1 MGRWQHQREGRN
13 MDHLTV
19 SGFHRRIP
27 FLVAEHEGFFA
38 AEDLDVAFHTVTYA
52 PDHNKEMA
60 RGQWDFTLSS
70 ADNMITRTTTEGI
83 DYVLF
88 MQAEQGLGATLV
100 GRAGIGRPEDLRG
113 ALIASDN
120 GTNLDLI
127 RAKILRGHG
136 LEPADYRVE
145 SIGSSPR
152 RLEAFLAGR
161 VDALMLTEP
170 WTRRAIEAGATPLA
184 VASAYVPRWPLVC
197 GWGLRSWAEANRARL
212 VRFIRAFVRATDWAL
227 DPANREAALALLMEV
242 QGVARDRAEEAYTRI
257 VPKACVDPA
266 AIGAV
271 IDLRIEMGVYP
282 PQHDPPERFFDTEFW
297 CEATGLPPP
306 AR

>member
-1 MGRWQHQREGRN
+1 
-13 MDHLTV
+13 MDRLTV

-27 FLVAEHEGFFA
+27 FLVAEHQGFFA
-38 AEDLDVAFHTVTYA
+38 AEGLDVAFHTVTYA

-88 MQAEQGLGATLV
+88 MQAEEGLGASLI
-100 GRAGIGRPEDLRG
+100 GRAGLTAPDTLGG
-113 ALIASDN
+113 KLIASDN

-127 RAKILRGHG
+127 RAKILRTHG

-145 SIGSSPR
+145 SIGSSPKR
-152 RLEAFLAGR
+152 FEAFLAGR

-170 WTRRAIEAGATPLA
+170 WTEQALEAGGVLLA
-184 VASAYVPRWPLVC
+184 EAGDYVPHWPLVC
-197 GWGLRSWAEANRARL
+197 GWGLRAWAEANRDRL
-212 VRFIRAFVRATDWAL
+212 VRFIRAWARATDWAL
-227 DPANREAALALLMEV
+227 DPANREDALALLTKV
-242 QGVARDRAEEAYTRI
+242 RGVARERAEEAYDRI
-257 VPKACVDPA
+257 VPKARINPA
-266 AIGAV
+266 AIRAV

-282 PQHDPPERFFDTEFW
+282 PPHSPPERFFDTSFW
-297 CEATGLPPP
+297 GAATGLP
-306 AR
+306 A